1 MLSASLMIRAAIA
14 VLEGEAPKNA
24 PTFIGT
30 SVVVAQKVCYM
41 KSQ

>member
-1 MLSASLMIRAAIA
+1 MIIRAAIA

-30 SVVVAQKVCYM
+30 SVVIAQKVFYIL
-41 KSQ
+41 S